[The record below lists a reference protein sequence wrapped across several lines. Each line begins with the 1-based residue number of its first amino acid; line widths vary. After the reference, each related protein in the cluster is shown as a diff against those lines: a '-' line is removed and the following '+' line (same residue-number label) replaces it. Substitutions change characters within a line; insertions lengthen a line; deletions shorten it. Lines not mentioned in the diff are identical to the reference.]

1 MCITIFAYQLFLVVV
16 NQIKELNYRLLQ
28 MEENLVDYAL
38 TFGWKPDVKK
48 LWEKWLNI
56 VGADEDIS
64 VSLLLI
70 DLLEEKCSSDELKLE
85 WLIERGF
92 ISTEAESYMDGV
104 NLIKTE

>member
-1 MCITIFAYQLFLVVV
+1 MTAEMILERLFA
-16 NQIKELNYRLLQ
+16 I
-28 MEENLVDYAL
+28 EENLVTTAIQL
-38 TFGWKPDVKK
+38 GWLSDVKK

-56 VGADEDIS
+56 IGIDEDIA

-92 ISTEAESYMDGV
+92 ISTEAENFMGMV
-104 NLIKTE
+104 NLIKE